1 MKNANLG
8 PPMRILLVEDSP
20 SDADLLC
27 EGLQQDNARLFAV
40 TVVTR
45 LASAL
50 DQLESRPFDAVLL
63 DLSLPDSCG
72 LQALVRLHQVVP
84 RVPIVVLTG
93 LNDEA
98 TAIEAARQ
106 GAEDYLVKGQTGPP
120 LLVRS
125 IRYAIERKRIEEAL
139 RRAHDELEL
148 RVRERTQEL
157 VQMNSVLQAE
167 ILERRRMETEILAI
181 GEQEQQRIGRDLHD
195 GLSQQLAGIAYLSN
209 ALTRNLETEAS
220 PSTAEAKRI
229 NQLLDE
235 AISQAHGLAHGLH
248 PVKLEANGLMSALSE
263 LATRVTDIYKVTC
276 RFVCRSPVLIQNN
289 STAMHLYR
297 IAQEAV
303 HNALKHGKSSR
314 VTIRLANCAHRVVLT
329 VRDNGCGA
337 PPNFKLGR
345 GMGLKTM
352 SYRARTLGGVL
363 DLKLAPKGGTA
374 LTCTVPFDMNPPPA
388 NHDENEKNA

>member
-1 MKNANLG
+1 MKNADPG

-27 EGLQQDNARLFAV
+27 EGLQQDNARLFEV
-40 TVVTR
+40 TVVTH

-63 DLSLPDSCG
+63 DLSLPDSYG
-72 LQALVRLHQVVP
+72 LQTLVRLHQAVP

-139 RRAHDELEL
+139 RKAHDELEL

-181 GEQEQQRIGRDLHD
+181 GEKEQQRIGRDLHD

-209 ALTRNLETEAS
+209 ALTRSLETESS
-220 PSTAEAKRI
+220 PSTAEARRI

-263 LATRVTDIYKVTC
+263 LATRVTDIYRVTC
-276 RFVCRSPVLIQNN
+276 RFVCRSPVLIQDN

-303 HNALKHGKSSR
+303 HNALKHGKPSR
-314 VTIRLANCAHRVVLT
+314 VTIQLANCAHRVVLT
-329 VRDNGCGA
+329 VKDNGSGA
-337 PPNFKLGR
+337 PPNFKSGW

-352 SYRARTLGGVL
+352 SYRARTMGGVL
-363 DLKLAPKGGTA
+363 DLKPVPKGGTA
-374 LTCTVPFDMNPPPA
+374 LTCTVPFDMNLRPG
-388 NHDENEKNA
+388 NHDENEKDA